1 MNNRIWYN
9 KEDKM
14 YFVFFINFGGEKDMV
29 VWSVLLGLAVLVSV
43 VIASVILPRTFLK
56 TRYTIASS
64 GDRGLKKIYE
74 KNGQSI
80 LFEPIVKWR
89 KYIKQY
95 ILAERNEK
103 KELICK
109 IDPEIEYLAYDI
121 VLFNSLGKAF
131 DVITVKELIE
141 KSGYTKTVAL
151 PEQTSYVS
159 LAVTAVDGMKFE
171 ENITKRVK
179 AGKLAKFLLLCSFCI
194 LLEVFAVKIC
204 CANVFGGVFR
214 ESFVLNVESTIATL
228 FIAGGLILINLIVA
242 FVAIKI
248 RGAKKANGNKTNG

>member
-1 MNNRIWYN
+1 
-9 KEDKM
+9 
-14 YFVFFINFGGEKDMV
+14 MV

-43 VIASVILPRTFLK
+43 VIASVLLPKTFLK
-56 TRYTIASS
+56 TRYTIERS
-64 GDRGLKKIYE
+64 GDRGLKKIQE

-89 KYIKQY
+89 KYVKQY
-95 ILAERNEK
+95 ILAERKGK

-109 IDPEIEYLAYDI
+109 IDSEIEYLSYDI
-121 VLFNSLGKAF
+121 VLFNSLDEAF

-141 KSGYTKTVAL
+141 NKGYTKRVAL
-151 PEQTSYVS
+151 PSQTSYVS
-159 LAVTAVDGMKFE
+159 LSVNAVDGVSFE
-171 ENITKRVK
+171 ENITKKVK

-214 ESFVLNVESTIATL
+214 ESFVLNVESTLATL
-228 FIAGGLILINLIVA
+228 IIAGGLVLINGIVA
-242 FVAIKI
+242 FTAIKI
-248 RGAKKANGNKTNG
+248 RGAKKANGIKNNG